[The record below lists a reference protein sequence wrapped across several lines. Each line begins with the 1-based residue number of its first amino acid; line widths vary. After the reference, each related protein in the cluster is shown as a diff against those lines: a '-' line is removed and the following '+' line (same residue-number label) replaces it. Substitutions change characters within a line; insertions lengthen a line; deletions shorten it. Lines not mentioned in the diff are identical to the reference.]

1 MTGDIM
7 ITKVKKYMEKY
18 HMVNSCDKVI
28 VGLSGGADSVCLL
41 FLLKSLSGQMNFAL
55 EAVHVNHQLREEA
68 DEEEAFVKN
77 LCCQWGIPCQTFR
90 IDVKQYA
97 DSHHLCIEE
106 AARSLRY
113 QIFEKA
119 AGEND
124 VHTKIAL
131 AHHQNDQAE
140 TVLFHLFRGS
150 GIRGMAGIRPVREH
164 YIRPFLCIDRSEIE
178 QFAAK
183 NQLQY
188 VTDASNLD
196 TTYSRNKIRH
206 DILPMAEKE
215 VCQGSIQHIVQS
227 AELMG
232 EAVDLLDEL
241 VQETYQKLVTE
252 KEQSCRICK
261 MELKAQHPYL
271 QSAII
276 YEMLARTSG
285 RRRDISKVHV
295 DSVLALLEGQ
305 SGRQI
310 TLIYGIQAVLQQQDL
325 VIMQKQE
332 ITETQ
337 EAISLEIPGTVC
349 VNFGDGNSKKTVEC
363 RVFAHENNQSI
374 LSQAYT
380 KWFDYDKIK
389 CCPILRYRQQ
399 GDYFYYSDTGK
410 KKLKEYFINEKVPL
424 LERDRILLI
433 AEGNHILWIPGYR
446 MSSYYKVTED
456 TTQILEIKIYGGEKD
471 ER

>member
-1 MTGDIM
+1 
-7 ITKVKKYMEKY
+7 
-18 HMVNSCDKVI
+18 
-28 VGLSGGADSVCLL
+28 
-41 FLLKSLSGQMNFAL
+41 
-55 EAVHVNHQLREEA
+55 
-68 DEEEAFVKN
+68 
-77 LCCQWGIPCQTFR
+77 
-90 IDVKQYA
+90 
-97 DSHHLCIEE
+97 
-106 AARSLRY
+106 
-113 QIFEKA
+113 
-119 AGEND
+119 
-124 VHTKIAL
+124 
-131 AHHQNDQAE
+131 
-140 TVLFHLFRGS
+140 
-150 GIRGMAGIRPVREH
+150 
-164 YIRPFLCIDRSEIE
+164 
-178 QFAAK
+178 
-183 NQLQY
+183 
-188 VTDASNLD
+188 
-196 TTYSRNKIRH
+196 
-206 DILPMAEKE
+206 
-215 VCQGSIQHIVQS
+215 
-227 AELMG
+227 
-232 EAVDLLDEL
+232 
-241 VQETYQKLVTE
+241 
-252 KEQSCRICK
+252 

-332 ITETQ
+332 TTETQ